1 MADRGRLHL
10 VLEGQTEE
18 VITREVLRPYLE
30 SVGWFVS
37 FSVIKTRR
45 PASGPAQRGG
55 VSSWP
60 HIERDVRR
68 LLRDRSITT
77 VTTLLDYYAFPR
89 EAPGMASRPVGDA
102 VTRVKHVEQALAAA
116 IGDDRFLPNLVLHEI
131 EAWVLA
137 AHEQLGSLYED
148 PRLARILRKEIDA
161 AGGPELVNDGP
172 STAPSKRLL
181 RHKPDYLKT
190 LDGPMAVVDLG
201 LRRLR
206 EQCPHLDQW
215 FVKLEVDADR
225 A

>member
-1 MADRGRLHL
+1 MADPGRLHL

-18 VITREVLRPYLE
+18 VITREVLKPYLE
-30 SVGWFVS
+30 SVGWLVS

-60 HIERDVRR
+60 HIERDIRR

-89 EAPGMASRPVGDA
+89 EAPGMASRPEGDA
-102 VTRVKHVEQALAAA
+102 VTRVKHVEQALAAT

-137 AHEQLGSLYED
+137 AYEQLGSLYED
-148 PRLARILRKEIDA
+148 PRLAD
-161 AGGPELVNDGP
+161 
-172 STAPSKRLL
+172 TAERN
-181 RHKPDYLKT
+181 
-190 LDGPMAVVDLG
+190 
-201 LRRLR
+201 
-206 EQCPHLDQW
+206 
-215 FVKLEVDADR
+215 
-225 A
+225 